1 MPQGKM
7 HELSLMENVV
17 RIVRQTATENRLT
30 SVTAINL
37 VVGATSAVNTDA
49 LHFAFE
55 ILQKEEAI
63 LKGVTLRIEETPA
76 RAHCPQCQED
86 HALWRMDLL
95 CPSCGYLPLQLRSG
109 EEFYVKSIE
118 GERENG

>member
-1 MPQGKM
+1 M
-7 HELSLMENVV
+7 HEFSLMENVV
-17 RIVRQTATENRLT
+17 RIVRQAATDNRLT
-30 SVTAINL
+30 SITAINL

-63 LKGVTLRIEETPA
+63 LEGVVLAIEETPA

-86 HALWRMDLL
+86 HTLWRMDLL
-95 CPSCGYLPLQLRSG
+95 CPSCGHLPLQLRSG
-109 EEFYVKSIE
+109 EEFYVKSIG
-118 GERENG
+118 GEREDG